1 MMRSALMIILA
12 MAPSAF
18 ADTVTLKDEA
28 YVHGP
33 QVKLAELADVDGE
46 HADALRDLDIV
57 GAAAPGVAKR
67 ITLALVESRV
77 RSAGFDAAQV
87 AVKGAPAVSATTLHL
102 EITPGMIAEDL
113 RAYIRKEMPWD
124 PSAALVDVTA
134 PETQY
139 NVADGKVSVV
149 WRPDPQYE
157 YLGQGSFRGDILVD
171 GEVQRTVFA
180 RANIAAYETVV
191 VASQPIAR
199 GDLIS
204 GANARLEK
212 RELSALDPGAFFS
225 LQDVAGRI
233 AKTTIQPGQ
242 ALTARR
248 LEMPTLVERNQ
259 LVPVETHVGKL
270 TIRGQAKALADGT
283 VGEMI
288 LLLNVASNQK
298 LSGVVRPDGV
308 VEIQ

>member
-1 MMRSALMIILA
+1 MMRSAWLMILA
-12 MAPSAF
+12 VTPAVF
-18 ADTVTLKDEA
+18 ADTVTLRDEA
-28 YVHGP
+28 YVRGP
-33 QVKLAELADVDGE
+33 QVKLAELAEIDGE

-67 ITLALVESRV
+67 ISLALVESRV

-87 AVKGAPAVSATTLHL
+87 AVKGAPAVSATTMCL
-102 EITPGMIAEDL
+102 EITPGMITEDL

-157 YLGQGSFRGDILVD
+157 YLGQGNFRGDILVD

-191 VASQPIAR
+191 VAAQPIAR
-199 GDLIS
+199 GDFIS
-204 GANARLEK
+204 ESNARLEK

-225 LQDVAGRI
+225 MHDVTGLI

-259 LVPVETHVGKL
+259 LVTVETHVGKL
-270 TIRGQAKALADGT
+270 IIRGQAKALSDGAA
-283 VGEMI
+283 GQMI
-288 LLLNVASNQK
+288 LLLNVASDQK
-298 LSGVVRPDGV
+298 LSGIVRADGV